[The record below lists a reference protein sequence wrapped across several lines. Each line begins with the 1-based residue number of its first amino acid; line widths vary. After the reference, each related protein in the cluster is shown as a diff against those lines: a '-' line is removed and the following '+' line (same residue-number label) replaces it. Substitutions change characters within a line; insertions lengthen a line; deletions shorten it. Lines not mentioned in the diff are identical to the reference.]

1 MIQGNPE
8 LSYYELDTAKL
19 LAEKLEKDLI
29 EHLERIRILKIGNEW
44 KISETL
50 MKSRD
55 IIDEMGISIMQVVGV
70 ID

>member
-8 LSYYELDTAKL
+8 LSYYEFDTAKL
-19 LAEKLEKDLI
+19 IAEKLERDLI

>member
-8 LSYYELDTAKL
+8 LSYYEFDTAKL